1 MRLWSKIH
9 QCMVD
14 TCGVFSDGTLACITD
29 AGQWVHLPQS
39 DLSRNPDMS
48 LTVGHII
55 DNPTFPFD
63 ADIEVTETDEY
74 GNVVTLWDDQADGV
88 WENNL
93 QIPAELLVRRIT
105 YMVLNTEKG
114 RLRIEVG

>member
-14 TCGVFSDGTLACITD
+14 TCGIYSNGTLACITD

-39 DLSRNPDMS
+39 DLSRKPCNPDMS
-48 LTVGHII
+48 ITVGHII

-63 ADIEVTETDEY
+63 GMVEITETEDDGTVYTLWQDEY
-74 GNVVTLWDDQADGV
+74 GGHPSVDILIRKV
-88 WENNL
+88 
-93 QIPAELLVRRIT
+93 T
-105 YMVLNTEKG
+105 YMVVTSHG
-114 RLRIEVG
+114 TLRIEVG